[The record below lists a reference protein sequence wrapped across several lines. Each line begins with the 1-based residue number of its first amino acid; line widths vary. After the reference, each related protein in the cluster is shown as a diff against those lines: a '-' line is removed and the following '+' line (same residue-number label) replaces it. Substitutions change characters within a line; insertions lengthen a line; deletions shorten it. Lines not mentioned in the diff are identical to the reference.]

1 MTQTHTPIAIV
12 TGGSRGLGKNMV
24 QKLAQRGTDVIF
36 TYRSNR
42 AEADARVADLT
53 ALGRR
58 AAALQL
64 DAGKIATFP
73 ENIK

>member
-1 MTQTHTPIAIV
+1 MTQSHTPIAIV

-42 AEADARVADLT
+42 A
-53 ALGRR
+53 
-58 AAALQL
+58 
-64 DAGKIATFP
+64 
-73 ENIK
+73 

>member
-42 AEADARVADLT
+42 ADADALVAELT
-53 ALGRR
+53 AQGRR
-58 AAALQL
+58 AAAL
-64 DAGKIATFP
+64 
-73 ENIK
+73 